1 MENTKVENRI
11 KELEVELSN
20 LKSGKIIG
28 TLQNEISLRQAIE
41 NSILGGISVFDSS
54 GKQVYVNPTFCNLV
68 GWDEN
73 ELLEKYP
80 PYVYWSLQDIENI
93 NNSFQQTLNNKAPA
107 EGFDLVFCHKTGK
120 LIPVQVIIS
129 ALIQEN
135 GKKFW
140 LANVID
146 ITDRKKMTEKMRIIN
161 EAVEASSEAIGIS
174 DIQGHHFYQNKALS
188 DLLGYATAEELE
200 AVGGGIVAF
209 KDQQVAQKM
218 FSIIKSGKSWSD
230 ELEMITKNG
239 LVFPA
244 FIHADA
250 IKDKEGK
257 IIGLIGVMTNISE
270 RKHEEKHLKNL
281 VDELIIANNELERLV
296 QLNVDK
302 DRFISILGHDLRSP
316 FTVLLGL
323 SELLIENIR
332 EYNTDEIED
341 HLKLIKNSAQD
352 TFALLEDLLK
362 WISAQSGNIPFKP
375 QTLSFADICNDILK
389 TLNPNAD
396 VKNISINYS
405 KVDHLTVF
413 ADADMLKTVLRNL
426 ASNAIKFTNNGGTIS
441 INAIENSSNVTI
453 SVSDNGIGISPEN
466 LIKLFDISQVLS
478 TKGTAKETGTGLG
491 LLLCKEFVEK
501 HGGKIWVES
510 EVGKGSD
517 IKFTLPVF
525 NEQVNATNN

>member
-1 MENTKVENRI
+1 MENNKVKNRI

-28 TLQNEISLRQAIE
+28 TLQKEISLRKAIE

-93 NNSFQQTLNNKAPA
+93 NNAFQQTLNNKVPL
-107 EGFDLVFCHKTGK
+107 EGFELVFCHKTGK

-129 ALIQEN
+129 TLIQEN
-135 GKKFW
+135 SKKFW

-146 ITDRKKMTEKMRIIN
+146 ITNRQKMKEKMRIIN

-174 DIQGHHFYQNKALS
+174 DVHGHHFYQNKALS

-200 AVGGGIVAF
+200 AAGGGMVAF
-209 KDQQVAQKM
+209 KDQPVAKMM
-218 FSIIKSGKSWSD
+218 FSIIKSGKSYSD
-230 ELEMITKNG
+230 ELEMITKSG

-257 IIGLIGVMTNISE
+257 IIGLIGVMTNITE

-281 VDELIIANNELERLV
+281 MDELIIANNELERLL

-302 DRFISILGHDLRSP
+302 DLFMSILAHDLKSP
-316 FTVLLGL
+316 FTALLGL
-323 SELLIENIR
+323 SEILTEGIR
-332 EYNTDEIED
+332 KLDIDEIED
-341 HLKLIKNSAQD
+341 IANCINKSAQSSYN
-352 TFALLEDLLK
+352 LLEDLLLWARTQK
-362 WISAQSGNIPFKP
+362 GKIPFKP
-375 QTLSFADICNDILK
+375 QKLNLKDICRHILNI
-389 TLNPNAD
+389 LNSNASA
-396 VKNISINYS
+396 KSIKISYFAACEINVY
-405 KVDHLTVF
+405 
-413 ADADMLKTVLRNL
+413 ADKEMLKTVLRNL
-426 ASNAIKFTNNGGTIS
+426 VTNAIKFTDTGGVINIS
-441 INAIENSSNVTI
+441 AEKTDSGITI
-453 SVSDNGIGISPEN
+453 SVSDNGIGISTDN
-466 LIKLFDISQVLS
+466 IKKLFNISEVLS
-478 TKGTAKETGTGLG
+478 TKGTVGETGTGLG

-501 HGGKIWVES
+501 QGGKIWVES

-517 IKFTLPVF
+517 FKFTLPLF
-525 NEQVNATNN
+525 NEQAL